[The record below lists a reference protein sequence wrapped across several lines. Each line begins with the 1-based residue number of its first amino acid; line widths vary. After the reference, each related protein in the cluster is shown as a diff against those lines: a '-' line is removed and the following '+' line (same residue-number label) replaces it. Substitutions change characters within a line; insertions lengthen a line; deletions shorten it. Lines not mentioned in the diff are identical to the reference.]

1 MRNVTRKREKK
12 GSPLWMT
19 TYSDMVTL
27 LLCLFVMLFSFSDTN
42 EGKFGHFIMGFQ
54 GALGL
59 LDGGTD
65 IRPIADTPVA
75 DVDSRVQ
82 VSQAE
87 IEQMR
92 AVYEELAQ
100 VIDQGH
106 LAGNVELELES
117 RGVVVRFSDRLFFDL
132 GRAELREESQA
143 VLADVAKVLRDLPN
157 HIRIE
162 GHTDNLPIRNA
173 RYPSNWE
180 LSTARATTVIR
191 YLIEE
196 LGFAPGRL
204 SAAGYGEYRPV
215 ADNSTAE
222 GRARNRRV
230 DIVVLRLG
238 LSAGEPGMSQSGE
251 AGSVAEP

>member
-1 MRNVTRKREKK
+1 MRNFARKSEKK

-27 LLCLFVMLFSFSDTN
+27 LLCLFVLLFSFSNLD
-42 EGKFGHFIMGFQ
+42 EDKFVGFIAAFQ

-65 IRPIADTPVA
+65 IRPIKDAPVA
-75 DVDSRVQ
+75 DVGSIQ

-92 AVYEELAQ
+92 AVYEELAK
-100 VIDQGH
+100 VIEEGH

-132 GRAELREESQA
+132 GKAELRKESLV
-143 VLADVAKVLRDLPN
+143 VLADVAKVLRNLPN

-162 GHTDNLPIRNA
+162 GHTDNLPIHNA

-196 LGFAPGRL
+196 LGFAPDRL

-238 LSAGEPGMSQSGE
+238 LSAGEPGTQPDE